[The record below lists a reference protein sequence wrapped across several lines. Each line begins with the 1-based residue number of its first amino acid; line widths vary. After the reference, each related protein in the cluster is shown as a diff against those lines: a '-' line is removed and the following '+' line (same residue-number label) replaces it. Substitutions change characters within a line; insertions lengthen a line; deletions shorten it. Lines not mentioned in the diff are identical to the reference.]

1 MFLALSNRNH
11 KFEVYASET
20 EIYAMH
26 LFPER
31 YFLASI
37 SLRPEFTRLQNR

>member
-11 KFEVYASET
+11 HKFEVYA
-20 EIYAMH
+20 AMH

-37 SLRPEFTRLQNR
+37 SLRPELAGLRNR